1 MIRSEVLLLIIGM
14 ALVTYIPRWA
24 PLFFLSGRELPG
36 WFVEWL
42 DLIPVAIL
50 SALVVPELLTSGHPR
65 HMDIFQPGLLVAI
78 PTFFFALKTK
88 SLAGTVILG
97 MGLFWLSGRVFG

>member
-1 MIRSEVLLLIIGM
+1 MIRSEFLVLIVGM
-14 ALVTYIPRWA
+14 GLVTYIPRWA
-24 PLFFLSGRELPG
+24 PLFFLSRRDLPG
-36 WFVEWL
+36 WFIEWL

-50 SALVVPELLTSGHPR
+50 TALVVPELLTSGHPR
-65 HMDIFQPGLLVAI
+65 HMDIFQPKLLVAL

-97 MGLFWLSGRVFG
+97 MGLFWLSGKLFG

>member
-1 MIRSEVLLLIIGM
+1 MIRSEILVLILGM
-14 ALVTYIPRWA
+14 GLVTYIPRWA
-24 PLFFLSGRELPG
+24 PLFFLSRRDLPA
-36 WFVEWL
+36 WFIEWL

-50 SALVVPELLTSGHPR
+50 SALVVPELLTSGDPR
-65 HMDIFQPGLLVAI
+65 HVDLFQPRLLVAL

-97 MGLFWLSGRVFG
+97 MVLFWLSGRLFG